1 MLAESQLNDTEG
13 VLTGKGRGQFH
24 KIDPR
29 TGREPA
35 GSSLLARGS
44 AIRQAQEAALRQ
56 AIAKLAAQ
64 GKPGWSGG
72 DGERL
77 DEFIE
82 RTLVP
87 RTSDFIERRWVI
99 DESRD
104 DRFYF
109 VTLNVVFDTPALSE
123 ALKKFGG

>member
-1 MLAESQLNDTEG
+1 MQADTYVNDPERA
-13 VLTGKGRGQFH
+13 LTGKGRGQFH

-44 AIRQAQEAALRQ
+44 AVRQAQEAALRE
-56 AIAKLAAQ
+56 AIANLVTS
-64 GKPGWSGG
+64 GKVGCTEG
-72 DGERL
+72 DNERL

-82 RTLVP
+82 RELVS
-87 RTSDFIERRWVI
+87 RVYDFIERRWVI
-99 DESRD
+99 DESRN

-109 VTLNVVFDTPALSE
+109 VTLNVIFDTARLSE
-123 ALKKFGG
+123 ALGKFNR